1 MSQPRNDREHA
12 EHGDDGS
19 DRAAPSV
26 TTAGP
31 RDALQRGDDARHDQ
45 QPRHRRKYAV
55 WAGVA
60 AACVLV
66 LVAAAR
72 AHAADEAPT
81 GQLTLLA
88 AIVLGAIQGITEFL
102 PISSDGHLAIG
113 SALLGLEGGAG
124 GHRFTITVHAGTLL
138 AVVWTYRADLVA
150 LTKAALRPAAATN
163 DRHLLLAML
172 VASLPLGFAVMP
184 GVKDAIIAMEAQMR
198 WVGVWLWVS
207 GLALW
212 LGFRHERRHP
222 PATPG
227 TLPTL
232 RQALVIGLA
241 QVTAILPGLSRSG
254 MTISTALLVGLDR
267 AVAARFSFLI
277 SVIAV
282 SGAVA
287 KEVLDLVTA
296 PAEPTPVDLVPYAA
310 GFVVSLVV
318 GLAALRGLLLI
329 VGRGRVM
336 GFVVYLAILGGI
348 AIVVG

>member
-1 MSQPRNDREHA
+1 MSEPGNEGEHA
-12 EHGDDGS
+12 EHGDDGA
-19 DRAAPSV
+19 DRTASTV

-31 RDALQRGDDARHDQ
+31 RDALHRGNDSRREH
-45 QPRHRRKYAV
+45 QPNHRRKYAV
-55 WAGVA
+55 YAGIAACIVAVTA
-60 AACVLV
+60 AAS
-66 LVAAAR
+66 
-72 AHAADEAPT
+72 AHAAEGEPT
-81 GQLTLLA
+81 GQLTLFA
-88 AIVLGAIQGITEFL
+88 AIVLGVIQGITEFL
-102 PISSDGHLAIG
+102 PISSDGHLALG

-138 AVVWTYRADLVA
+138 AVIWTYRTDLIA
-150 LTKAALRPAAATN
+150 LAKAALKPTAASN

-184 GVKDAIIAMEAQMR
+184 GVKDAIIAMEAETR

-207 GLALW
+207 ALALW
-212 LGFRHERRHP
+212 LGFRHERRNP
-222 PATPG
+222 PSAPG

-232 RQALVIGLA
+232 RQALIIGLA

-287 KEVLDLVTA
+287 KEVLDLATA
-296 PAEPTPVDLVPYAA
+296 PADPTPIDLVPYAA
-310 GFVVSLVV
+310 GFAVSLVV
-318 GLAALRGLLLI
+318 GLVALRGLLLI

-336 GFVVYLAILGGI
+336 GFVVYLAILGGVAI
-348 AIVVG
+348 ALG